1 MAFDMRMQALH
12 RAQQSGN
19 KASNSEQAIRRITS
33 HFADGAWP
41 SCRPPQMK
49 MEMKPMKKLLVSA
62 ALTAVLAAPAFAQP
76 YNAGYGKSIFPHSS
90 MVEPRQPARPMPL
103 CPRAPMRAARAIRA
117 PKACRRTIPIR
128 STTNP
133 ENMSAATRI
142 RMYSSSCVATTHM
155 TTKGVASQ
163 RNPGLS
169 AGVFS

>member
-62 ALTAVLAAPAFAQP
+62 ALTAVLAAPAFAQS
-76 YNAGYGKSIFPHSS
+76 YNAGYGTGNLINL
-90 MVEPRQPARPMPL
+90 PALEHGGTASAGEAYASVP
-103 CPRAPMRAARAIRA
+103 PRANARRARNTRAESVSPNDPYTVYDESGEYVGRD
-117 PKACRRTIPIR
+117 PDPNVQFELRRD
-128 STTNP
+128 N
-133 ENMSAATRI
+133 A
-142 RMYSSSCVATTHM
+142 HDH
-155 TTKGVASQ
+155 
-163 RNPGLS
+163 
-169 AGVFS
+169 